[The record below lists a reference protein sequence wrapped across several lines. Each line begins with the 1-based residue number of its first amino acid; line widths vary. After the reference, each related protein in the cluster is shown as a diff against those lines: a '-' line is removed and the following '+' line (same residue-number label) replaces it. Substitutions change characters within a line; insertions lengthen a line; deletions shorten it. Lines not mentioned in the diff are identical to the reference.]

1 MSSKQKRFLGS
12 PLSTEIAETIRQGQ
26 EQAGEINVEL
36 IPLNRIDV
44 DDENP
49 RRTGFT
55 PHNIN
60 APELVI
66 GDNSNLKQIWEGLL
80 NLATSIKSVGVQQP
94 IKVYR
99 HRDRFRIAFG
109 ERRFLASLIAGKS
122 TIPAWILQDKPKY
135 LRNIQ
140 YVENVQREDLTTWER
155 LQNVQAIMNEY
166 EAHGEGEMTVTVL
179 TQIAGMS
186 RSRASHYL
194 SILNGPEDVKDLIR
208 TGMLN
213 NIEKGGY
220 LSRIRESRKRQRAIE
235 LINDGKD
242 LKAIEE
248 SIADN
253 KSGKVEKSEIYTKI
267 EQPPKM
273 GRPRTKIN
281 LGQTENTRI
290 IRYIMTNL
298 MIKNLD
304 LPSDDSADWDDIE
317 SVSKYWKKFMAAL
330 EQEMQ
335 HNKVE

>member
-36 IPLNRIDV
+36 IPVTRIDV

-55 PHNIN
+55 PQDIDN
-60 APELVI
+60 PEVVI
-66 GDNSNLKQIWEGLL
+66 GDNGNLKQIWEGLL
-80 NLATSIKSVGVQQP
+80 SLATSIKSVGVQQP

-109 ERRFLASLIAGKS
+109 ERRFLASLIAGKA

-140 YVENVQREDLTTWER
+140 YIENVQREDLTTWER
-155 LQNVQAIMNEY
+155 LQNVQAIKGEY
-166 EAHGEGEMTVTVL
+166 EAHGGGEMTITVL
-179 TQIAGMS
+179 TEISGMS

-194 SILNGPEDVKDLIR
+194 SILNGPEDVKELIR
-208 TGMLN
+208 TGALN

-220 LSRIRESRKRQRAIE
+220 LSRIKEDYKRIKAME
-235 LINDGKD
+235 LTLEGKD

-248 SIADN
+248 IIEGDKA
-253 KSGKVEKSEIYTKI
+253 GKSEKFGMAKDLV
-267 EQPPKM
+267 QPIKM
-273 GRPRTKIN
+273 GRPRTKVN
-281 LGQTENTRI
+281 LGQTANTQI
-290 IRYIMTNL
+290 IRHIMTS
-298 MIKNLD
+298 ITIEGLD
-304 LPSDDSADWDDIE
+304 LPSNDSSDWDNLE
-317 SVSKYWKKFMAAL
+317 SVSEYWKRFLTAL
-330 EQEMQ
+330 EQEIQ
-335 HNKVE
+335 QKG